1 MKIRILSSLCLILL
15 VSCSSEE
22 DINAVNDWGP
32 TPRLNLDR
40 DAAAPPVIDT
50 TERTEL
56 DSDVPILVVE
66 ESDMASSQQFPD
78 SNVEDVSPSMPVAQS
93 RLDFSQAGPYQIQQ
107 ERSSTR
113 VTNCNINHTVY
124 TPVGIPNPPIVIL
137 GHGFARGSNAMS
149 GWAEHLSSWG
159 LEVVL
164 PTLCHYNVF
173 TGVDHEM
180 NGQNMREL
188 AGNNRVV
195 YAGHSAGG
203 LAAMIA
209 ASQDDNALG
218 VLGLDATDTQDI
230 PGVRNFIGR
239 DYAGNIS
246 VQTYGIIGEP
256 STCNANNNG
265 LELYRMIERKRVIK
279 VTGSDHCDYE
289 SPTNFGCTSNCENRE
304 TEFLDEDIRPVIIA
318 LGTAA
323 IMSLTSLS
331 SDGDIIWSTQ
341 GLNDWVMSGRI
352 QDIE

>member
-1 MKIRILSSLCLILL
+1 MRLLLISLCLISIASCNEDDTL
-15 VSCSSEE
+15 VT
-22 DINAVNDWGP
+22 NDAGIM
-32 TPRLNLDR
+32 PRLNLDR
-40 DAAAPPVIDT
+40 DAASLPVIDT
-50 TERTEL
+50 SQDARPALRDTNE
-56 DSDVPILVVE
+56 VE
-66 ESDMASSQQFPD
+66 EDMASQSEPPIMSSEDMGANDPPAQQL
-78 SNVEDVSPSMPVAQS
+78 S
-93 RLDFSQAGPYQIQQ
+93 DFSQRGSYDVQQ
-107 ERSSTR
+107 ERASAR
-113 VTNCNINHTVY
+113 VTNCNISYSVY

-137 GHGFARGSNAMS
+137 GHGFARGSGVMS

-159 LEVVL
+159 VEVVL

-203 LAAMIA
+203 LAAIIA
-209 ASQDDNALG
+209 ASQDNNALG
-218 VLGLDATDTQDI
+218 VLGLDATDTQDV

-239 DYAGNIS
+239 DYAGNVS
-246 VQTYGIIGEP
+246 VPTFGIIGEP

-265 LELYRMIERKRVIK
+265 LELYRMIERKRVVK
-279 VTGSDHCDYE
+279 VISSDHCDYE

-304 TEFLDEDIRPVIIA
+304 TEFLDDDIRPAIIA

-323 IMSLTSLS
+323 VMSLTGLS
-331 SDGDIIWSTQ
+331 SDGDVIWSTQ
-341 GLNDWVMSGRI
+341 GRNNWDMSGMV